1 MLVNFSVGVE
11 ISPNIS
17 IKICS
22 FEIYVLFL
30 EFRSTGIKFITK
42 KNLVRKND
50 QEDNFEKS
58 PFPLAFLQLLS
69 VSHRS

>member
-58 PFPLAFLQLLS
+58 PLPLAFLQLLS
-69 VSHRS
+69 VSHGS